1 MEESKIL
8 ETNKICAIPI
18 ELEEKFLN
26 NNNEGNKE
34 NKSILE
40 ELNDIINN
48 INKDFDFQSFE
59 KEKMHTI
66 EKVIKF
72 I

>member
-8 ETNKICAIPI
+8 ETNKICTIPI